1 MGRKIFYIIFLLAI
15 AYGIWSFI
23 NFLGLKIRYRKL
35 VDQSEA
41 IVKYTP
47 NDSDDKIKKKLLNNA
62 KESGL
67 KLTDYDIDIYRY
79 SDDEISIGID
89 YEDSVVLPLGLKT
102 YYYDQKIH
110 VSKGD

>member
-1 MGRKIFYIIFLLAI
+1 MGRKIFYIILLLAI
-15 AYGIWSFI
+15 VYGIWSFI
-23 NFLGLKIRYRKL
+23 NFLGLKIRYKKL

-41 IVKYTP
+41 IVQYTP
-47 NDSDDKIKKKLLNNA
+47 EESDERIKRKLIKNG

-67 KLTDYDIDIYRY
+67 KLTDYNI
-79 SDDEISIGID
+79 EISRYYDDDISISID

-110 VSKGD
+110 ISRGD

>member
-1 MGRKIFYIIFLLAI
+1 MGRKIFYLIFILAI
-15 AYGIWSFI
+15 AYGIWTFI
-23 NFLGLKIRYRKL
+23 NFLGLKIRYKKL

-41 IVKYTP
+41 IVEYTP
-47 NDSDDKIKKKLLNNA
+47 DDADEKIKRKLISNA

-67 KLTDYDIDIYRY
+67 KLTDYDI
-79 SDDEISIGID
+79 EISRYYDNDISISID

-110 VSKGD
+110 ISKGD